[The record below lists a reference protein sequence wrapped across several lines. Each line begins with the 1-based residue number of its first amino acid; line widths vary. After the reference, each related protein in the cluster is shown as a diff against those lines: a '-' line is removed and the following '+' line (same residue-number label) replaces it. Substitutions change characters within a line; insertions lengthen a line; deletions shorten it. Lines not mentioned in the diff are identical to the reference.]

1 MQVKTDKVVNMLD
14 KLDAMVEFH
23 RQVLNIRDKRQRI
36 LAINI
41 ANSDTPNYQ
50 ARDINFNAELSK
62 ALKQESGF
70 FVTNTALNVTAANHI
85 AISKVAPSDHA
96 LLYRTPYQASADNNT
111 VDMDKERV
119 EMADNSVRYQGSLI
133 FIREQFKHLV
143 SVLQQG

>member
-1 MQVKTDKVVNMLD
+1 MLG

-23 RQVLNIRDKRQRI
+23 RQVLNVRDKRQQI

-50 ARDINFNAELSK
+50 ARDINFNTELNK
-62 ALKQESGF
+62 ALKQESPCSFTG
-70 FVTNTALNVTAANHI
+70 TALNVTAANHI
-85 AISKVAPSDHA
+85 ATSKGASSDHT

-133 FIREQFKHLV
+133 FIREQFKNLV
-143 SVLQQG
+143 SILQQG